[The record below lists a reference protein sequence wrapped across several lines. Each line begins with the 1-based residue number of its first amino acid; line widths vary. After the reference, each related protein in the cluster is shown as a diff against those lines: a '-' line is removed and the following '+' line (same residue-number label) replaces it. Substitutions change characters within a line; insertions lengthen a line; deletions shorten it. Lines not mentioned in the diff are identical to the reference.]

1 MSKESESS
9 LFFMDENMFI
19 IVSLNKMA
27 ILNDEEPMED
37 SEMSYQIKAHD
48 LNLILGHTWEKE
60 KTDSQ
65 KLSLT
70 LHITHIVAHTNQ

>member
-27 ILNDEEPMED
+27 ILNDEGPMED
-37 SEMSYQIKAHD
+37 SEISYQIKAHD
-48 LNLILGHTWEKE
+48 LNLILGHTW
-60 KTDSQ
+60 
-65 KLSLT
+65 
-70 LHITHIVAHTNQ
+70 